1 MASEKYDARNFKPGD
16 ILDASFQYSMKIPYF
31 FIVTRNTG
39 KTVFARKLGRVVK
52 SSDSYGQSGT
62 MVPNL
67 ADKSEKEYS
76 GRIRKGNYLTL
87 DGNTAKLWDGEPVA
101 FWGD

>member
-1 MASEKYDARNFKPGD
+1 MASEKYDARYFKPGD

-39 KTVFARKLGRVVK
+39 KTVFARKLGRVVN

-67 ADKSEKEYS
+67 ADRSEKEYS

-87 DGNTAKLWDGEPVA
+87 DENTAKLWDGEPVA